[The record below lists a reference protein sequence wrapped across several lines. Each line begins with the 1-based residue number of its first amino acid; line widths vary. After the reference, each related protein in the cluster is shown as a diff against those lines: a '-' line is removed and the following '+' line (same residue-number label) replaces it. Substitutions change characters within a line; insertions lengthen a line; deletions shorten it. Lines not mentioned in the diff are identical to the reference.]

1 MRTKQPGTLTGWAA
15 ALTPPGVRRTGG
27 SGLDTFVERTASVA
41 TWANIDSRA
50 RALVLA
56 CTAHVLHDGYTDLLY
71 VILPLWQREF
81 GLTLAAVGLLRSLYT
96 GAMATF
102 QIPSAIAAER
112 FGATRMLAIGTA
124 FAAGCYLVAAGKA
137 TTYETLA
144 LALFAGGLGSSV
156 QHPVSSNLVA
166 RAFSGAASRVALG
179 TYNFSGDIGKIA
191 LPAAAAAM
199 LVVLPWHSVLWIVGG
214 IGLCVA
220 VVIAAL
226 GPPASSESKPKIT
239 ETQNAAPMFTI
250 GFSSLLGIGAIDSA
264 VRMGFLT
271 FLPFVLTHRGA
282 TIATIGFA
290 LSLVFAG
297 GAAGKFVCGYLGS
310 RIGVLATVCLTEAL
324 TAVAIVGL
332 LPLSLPFALA
342 LLPFLGIALNGTS
355 SVLYGSVPE
364 VVAKERRQRAFGVF
378 YTAGVGAGAI
388 SPVASGAFSDAF
400 GIPLLMT
407 VLAGLALVTIPLAA
421 VLSPRLR
428 AAS

>member
-1 MRTKQPGTLTGWAA
+1 M
-15 ALTPPGVRRTGG
+15 
-27 SGLDTFVERTASVA
+27 A
-41 TWANIDSRA
+41 TWANIDGRA
-50 RALVLA
+50 RTLVLA

-102 QIPSAIAAER
+102 QIPSAMAAER
-112 FGATRMLAIGTA
+112 FGATRMLALGTA
-124 FAAGCYLVAAGKA
+124 FAAGCYLVAAGRA
-137 TTYETLA
+137 TTYEALA

-156 QHPVSSNLVA
+156 QHPISSNLVA
-166 RAFSGAASRVALG
+166 RAFGGAASRLALG

-199 LVVLPWHSVLWIVGG
+199 LVVLPWHNVLWIVGG

-220 VVIAAL
+220 LVIAAL
-226 GPPASSESKPKIT
+226 GPPAHLEPKTKTVESHST
-239 ETQNAAPMFTI
+239 SPMFTS

-271 FLPFVLTHRGA
+271 FLPFVLTHHGA
-282 TIATIGFA
+282 TVATVGLA

-297 GAAGKFVCGYLGS
+297 GAAGKFVCGYLGA
-310 RIGVLATVCLTEAL
+310 RIGMLATVCLTEAL
-324 TAVAIVGL
+324 TALAIVAL
-332 LPLSLPFALA
+332 LPLNLTFALA

-364 VVAKERRQRAFGVF
+364 VVAPERRQRAFGIF

-388 SPVASGAFSDAF
+388 SPVVSGVVSDAF

-407 VLAGLALVTIPLAA
+407 ALAVLALFTIPLAV

-428 AAS
+428 EAA